1 MKILAVA
8 DEECAALWDY
18 YTPGMLKDYGLI
30 LSSGDLKGEYL
41 SFLVTMARCPVL
53 YVHGNHDTSYE
64 IQPPEGC
71 DCVDDKLVIC
81 KGLRIL
87 GLGGCRQY
95 SRGKFQYTEQQME
108 KRIRKLKRAIRLA
121 GGVDIVLSHAAPRGA
136 GDTED
141 MTHRGF
147 EAFWKLIDTY
157 HPRYLIHGH
166 VHMNYGTNIPRV
178 VDYGGTPVINCCQRY
193 ELTWEQETNPRKLNR
208 LQRLYAKWFVKNY
221 ENMDVYDF
229 FGS

>member
-18 YTPGMLKDYGLI
+18 YTPGKLSDYDLI

-53 YVHGNHDTSYE
+53 YVHGNHDTTYE
-64 IQPPEGC
+64 EQPPEGC
-71 DCVDDKLVIC
+71 DCADDKLVIC

-87 GLGGCRQY
+87 GLGGCRKY
-95 SRGKFQYTEQQME
+95 GNGKYQYTEKQMQ
-108 KRIRKLKRAIRLA
+108 KRIRKLRRAIRLA

-136 GDTED
+136 GDAED
-141 MTHRGF
+141 VTHWGF
-147 EAFWKLIDTY
+147 EAFWDLIDTY
-157 HPRYLIHGH
+157 HPQYLVHGH
-166 VHMNYGTNIPRV
+166 VHMNYGRDIPRIAH
-178 VDYGGTPVINCCQRY
+178 YGGTPIINCCQRY
-193 ELTWEQETNPRKLNR
+193 DLSWEPDTTPRELNG

-221 ENMDVYDF
+221 ENMDLY
-229 FGS
+229 